1 MGNIVVFGAG
11 GTAGSQIAQE
21 AFQRGHR
28 VTAAVRR
35 PEATTS
41 YLPAGVQVVTG
52 DATSE
57 RSVRELAPEADALVV
72 AIGGGERGLW
82 LDAARTLVSALRE
95 TPNPPRI
102 IHLGGGATLCTP
114 QGDRFLDEPDF
125 PQEYRDA
132 ALGQADALA
141 YYRSEADGVRW
152 TYVSPPPLEFHP
164 GARTG
169 HYRTGGDHPVTDHE
183 GRSVL
188 SYQDMAVAIVDEIE
202 NPRHENT
209 RFTAAY

>member
-1 MGNIVVFGAG
+1 MSSIVVFGAG
-11 GTAGSQIAQE
+11 GTAGSRVAAE
-21 AFQRGHR
+21 AIDRGHR

-35 PEATTS
+35 PEATS

-57 RSVRELAPEADALVV
+57 RSVRELAPGADAMVV

-82 LDAARTLVSALRE
+82 LDAARALVGVLRGMSDA
-95 TPNPPRI
+95 PRI
-102 IHLGGGATLCTP
+102 IHLGGGSTLLTP
-114 QGDRFLDEPDF
+114 KGTRYLDEPDF
-125 PQEYRDA
+125 PEEYRDSA
-132 ALGQADALA
+132 QGQADALD
-141 YYRSEADGVRW
+141 YYRSQADGVSW

-164 GARTG
+164 GERTG
-169 HYRTGGDHPVTDHE
+169 HYRTGGDEPVTDAQ

-188 SYQDMAVAIVDEIE
+188 TYEDLAVAIVDEIE
-202 NPRHENT
+202 NPRHENM